1 MKAGEEMNYTIK
13 RVDENKAVMEMEDG
27 SKVTIIFR
35 EEDNPDIEDI
45 VTNNLMMSY
54 EARMKEMDYKIYRNK
69 SKKAID
75 DTNETVY
82 NKSVLNTYL
91 L

>member
-1 MKAGEEMNYTIK
+1 MNYTIK
-13 RVDENKAVMEMEDG
+13 RIDENKAVMEMWDG

-54 EARMKEMDYKIYRNK
+54 EARMKAMASNC
-69 SKKAID
+69 
-75 DTNETVY
+75 
-82 NKSVLNTYL
+82 
-91 L
+91 

>member
-13 RVDENKAVMEMEDG
+13 RIDENKAAMEMEDG

-54 EARMKEMDYKIYRNK
+54 EARMKAMASNC
-69 SKKAID
+69 
-75 DTNETVY
+75 
-82 NKSVLNTYL
+82 
-91 L
+91 

>member
-13 RVDENKAVMEMEDG
+13 RIDENKAAMEMEDG

-54 EARMKEMDYKIYRNK
+54 EQRMKE
-69 SKKAID
+69 
-75 DTNETVY
+75 
-82 NKSVLNTYL
+82 LNNTLWY
-91 L
+91 

>member
-1 MKAGEEMNYTIK
+1 MNYTIK
-13 RVDENKAVMEMEDG
+13 RIGENKAVMDMENG

-54 EARMKEMDYKIYRNK
+54 EQRMKANM
-69 SKKAID
+69 
-75 DTNETVY
+75 
-82 NKSVLNTYL
+82 
-91 L
+91 

>member
-1 MKAGEEMNYTIK
+1 MNYTIK